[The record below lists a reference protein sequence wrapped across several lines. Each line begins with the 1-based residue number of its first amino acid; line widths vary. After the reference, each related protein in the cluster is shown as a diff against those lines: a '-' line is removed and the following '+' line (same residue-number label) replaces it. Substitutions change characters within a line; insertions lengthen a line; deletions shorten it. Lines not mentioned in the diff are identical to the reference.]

1 MQTDSVRKDA
11 ELQRSRDEVAELRTE
26 LRTLRHEFSLMRSDM
41 VQPHAIPVSQA
52 PPPVDTYTND
62 PYRAHPRQEARP
74 EVGLPP
80 LRSLNTPIPAPF
92 PQQQQQQ
99 QQQSA
104 DSMTGVQYH
113 QERPAT
119 NGYAT
124 AYQPRV

>member
-1 MQTDSVRKDA
+1 MQTDNVRKDS
-11 ELQRSRDEVAELRTE
+11 ELQRNRDEISELRTE
-26 LRTLRHEFSLMRSDM
+26 LRTLRHEFSLIRGDM
-41 VQPHAIPVSQA
+41 GQPHAAPVSQA
-52 PPPVDTYTND
+52 PPPVDNYTND
-62 PYRAHPRQEARP
+62 PYRAHPRQETRP

-80 LRSLNTPIPAPF
+80 LRSLNTAIPAPF

-99 QQQSA
+99 QA

-119 NGYAT
+119 NGYAP

>member
-1 MQTDSVRKDA
+1 MQSDNARKES
-11 ELQRSRDEVAELRTE
+11 ELQRSRDEVAELRAE
-26 LRTLRHEFSLMRSDM
+26 VRTMRHEFSLMRGDM
-41 VQPHAIPVSQA
+41 AQPHAVPVSQA
-52 PPPVDTYTND
+52 PPPVDNYSND
-62 PYRAHPRQEARP
+62 PYRGHPRQEARP

-99 QQQSA
+99 QPG

-119 NGYAT
+119 NGYAPP
-124 AYQPRV
+124 YQPRV